1 MSFVELA
8 PGEFKWLGGLYGTR
22 FLEAT
27 LYGSLDAYYQALAM
41 TTLPATAD
49 AMIGAGMVVL
59 PIATWVGGIVAIFY
73 APWAAAEEAI
83 KEENFQTGLSQGYVM
98 GLLRWEWGQ
107 VRDRFARLYV
117 LDVYQDNELNVTR
130 VKAYNAG
137 LVSGYATGNSLSDE
151 AKHSQL
157 KYFRNLAGHPSAGN
171 WTRQDQIS
179 YVISLAGPVR
189 LLNFPKT
196 QS

>member
-8 PGEFKWLGGLYGTR
+8 PGELKWLGGLYGTR

-49 AMIGAGMVVL
+49 VMIGAGMVVL
-59 PIATWVGGIVAIFY
+59 PIAVWVGGIVAIFY
-73 APWAAAEEAI
+73 APYAAAEEAI
-83 KEENFQTGLSQGYVM
+83 KEENFQTGTSQGA
-98 GLLRWEWGQ
+98 LLSWEWGQ

-151 AKHSQL
+151 AKNSQL
-157 KYFRNLAGHPSAGN
+157 KYFRKLAGHPSAGN

-179 YVISLAGPVR
+179 FVISLAGQVR